1 MRVLLILG
9 ISLAAVTMSG
19 CSNENKSAEETA
31 PVSEV
36 KQNSIDSNTAAAAPA
51 APDLTR
57 LPSFNLMDENG
68 GTVNLQGLRNK
79 KLFVNLWATWCPPC
93 RREMPSIKKLY
104 QSVDTSKV
112 AFVMISLDDQFDKA
126 KKYVQDQKL
135 KLPVYYPAES
145 LPPLFNVEGIPATFI
160 FDEKGSLIKRIDG
173 SADYDT
179 KEYRE
184 MLK

>member
-1 MRVLLILG
+1 MRLLLILG
-9 ISLAAVTMSG
+9 ISLATITLTA
-19 CSNENKSAEETA
+19 CSNENKSAEEA

-93 RREMPSIKKLY
+93 RREMPRINKRR
-104 QSVDTSKV
+104 
-112 AFVMISLDDQFDKA
+112 II
-126 KKYVQDQKL
+126 
-135 KLPVYYPAES
+135 YY
-145 LPPLFNVEGIPATFI
+145 
-160 FDEKGSLIKRIDG
+160 
-173 SADYDT
+173 
-179 KEYRE
+179 
-184 MLK
+184 

>member
-1 MRVLLILG
+1 MRVLLILA

-93 RREMPSIKKLY
+93 RL
-104 QSVDTSKV
+104 VC
-112 AFVMISLDDQFDKA
+112 AL
-126 KKYVQDQKL
+126 QDGCSHIGGL
-135 KLPVYYPAES
+135 IP
-145 LPPLFNVEGIPATFI
+145 GI
-160 FDEKGSLIKRIDG
+160 
-173 SADYDT
+173 
-179 KEYRE
+179 
-184 MLK
+184 